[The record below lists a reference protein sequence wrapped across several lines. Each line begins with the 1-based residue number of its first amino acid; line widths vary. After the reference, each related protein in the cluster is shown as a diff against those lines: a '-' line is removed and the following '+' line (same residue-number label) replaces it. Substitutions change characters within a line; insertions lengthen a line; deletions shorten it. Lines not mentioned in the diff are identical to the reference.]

1 VSNIDKFEHLPHGI
15 CRVTSAFGYRTNPI
29 TGVKG
34 TFHQGID
41 FGAKVSGVPGDKL
54 FAVADGIVVRSA
66 NMPSKIDGYGY
77 YIVIQHNGFC
87 TLYAHML
94 GLKLTVGAKVKAGDV
109 VGYMG
114 CTGACTAT
122 HLHFEMEP
130 IEWSD
135 YWIKDTSGIRKYAVD
150 PYVYVQAYRASKEED
165 EEVVNEIVRYKNI
178 SEMPVHYQSFVKELV
193 AKKIIQGNTSGDLN
207 MTEDMVRGLIM
218 SDRMDKLK

>member
-1 VSNIDKFEHLPHGI
+1 MNDVVQFEHLPHDT

-29 TGVKG
+29 TSAKG

-41 FGAKVSGVPGDKL
+41 FGATKAGISGDKL
-54 FAVADGIVVRSA
+54 YAIADGIVVRSA

-94 GLKLTVGAKVKAGDV
+94 GLRLKVGDKVKAGQV

-122 HLHFEMEP
+122 HLHFEIEP
-130 IEWSD
+130 IKWSD
-135 YWIKDTSGIRKYAVD
+135 YWKKENGVRKYAVD
-150 PYVYVQAYRASKEED
+150 PYVYVEAYRAEKK
-165 EEVVNEIVRYKNI
+165 VNEELANEVVRYKNI
-178 SEMPVHYQSFVKELV
+178 SEMPVHYQAAVKDLV
-193 AKKIIQGNTSGDLN
+193 DKKVIQGNATGDLN
-207 MTEDMVRGLIM
+207 MTEDMVRTLIM
-218 SDRMDKLK
+218 AGRMDKLN

>member
-1 VSNIDKFEHLPHGI
+1 MNNLVKFNHLPHDI
-15 CRVTSAFGYRTNPI
+15 CRVTSAFGYRANPI
-29 TGVKG
+29 TGAKG

-77 YIVIQHNGFC
+77 YIVIQHMGFC

-94 GLKLTVGAKVKAGDV
+94 NLKLAVGSKVKAGDV

-114 CTGACTAT
+114 CTGACTAA

-130 IEWSD
+130 IDWTD
-135 YWIKDTSGIRKYAVD
+135 YWKKEKGIRKYAVD
-150 PYVYVQAYRASKEED
+150 PYVYVEVFRAERK
-165 EEVVNEIVRYKNI
+165 VNEEMVNEVVRYKNI
-178 SEMPVHYQSFVKELV
+178 AEMPVHYQSFVKELV
-193 AKKIIQGNTSGDLN
+193 AKKIIQGNSSGDLN
-207 MTEDMVRGLIM
+207 MTEDMIRGLIM
-218 SDRMDKLK
+218 SGRMDKLK

>member
-1 VSNIDKFEHLPHGI
+1 VSNIVKFEHLPHDI

-34 TFHQGID
+34 VFHQGID
-41 FGAKVSGVPGDKL
+41 FGAKTSGVPGDKL

-77 YIVIQHNGFC
+77 YIVIQHKGFC

-94 GLKLTVGAKVKAGDV
+94 GLKLAVGAKVKAGDL

-114 CTGACTAT
+114 CTGACTAA

-130 IEWSD
+130 IDWTD
-135 YWIKDTSGIRKYAVD
+135 YWKKEKGIRKYAVD
-150 PYVYVQAYRASKEED
+150 PYVYVEVFRAERK
-165 EEVVNEIVRYKNI
+165 VNEEMVNEVVRYKNI
-178 SEMPVHYQSFVKELV
+178 AEMPVHYQSFVKELV
-193 AKKIIQGNTSGDLN
+193 AKKIIQGNSSGDLN
-207 MTEDMVRGLIM
+207 MTEDMIRGLIM
-218 SDRMDKLK
+218 SGRMDKLK